1 MQYLRKGEGF
11 VTILRFGHKLSSWPG
26 MSKLAPMNQPSPPSP
41 SVRGPADHDI
51 RDQIVAA
58 ANEHF
63 SQYGYGKT
71 TVSDLAKAI
80 GFSKAYIYK
89 FFDSKQAIG
98 EAICSNCLGK
108 IVDAVEQAIEVE
120 GLSSTERLRRLV
132 KALVET
138 GVSLFFNERKL
149 YDIAAFSAMER
160 WPSSQVY
167 SARIRRFV
175 LDIVREGRESGEFER
190 KTPLDETVEAI
201 HLSLR
206 PFTNPLL
213 LQYNLDYVE
222 QAPTLISNLI
232 LRSLMP

>member
-1 MQYLRKGEGF
+1 
-11 VTILRFGHKLSSWPG
+11 
-26 MSKLAPMNQPSPPSP
+26 MNQPSVSSP
-41 SVRGPADHDI
+41 SARGPADHDI

-89 FFDSKQAIG
+89 FFESKQAIG
-98 EAICSNCLGK
+98 NAICTNCLTE
-108 IVDAVEQAIEVE
+108 IVAAVEQAINAD
-120 GLSSTERLRRLV
+120 GISQTERFRRLV
-132 KALVET
+132 KTLIAT
-138 GVSLFFNERKL
+138 GVSLFFNDRKL
-149 YDIAAFSAMER
+149 YDIAAFSASER

-167 SARIRRFV
+167 DAQIKSFV
-175 LDIVREGRESGEFER
+175 LQIVREGRELGEFER

-201 HLSLR
+201 HLALR
-206 PFTNPLL
+206 PFINPLL
-213 LQYNLDYVE
+213 LQYNLDFVE
-222 QAPTLISNLI
+222 EAPSLISNLV